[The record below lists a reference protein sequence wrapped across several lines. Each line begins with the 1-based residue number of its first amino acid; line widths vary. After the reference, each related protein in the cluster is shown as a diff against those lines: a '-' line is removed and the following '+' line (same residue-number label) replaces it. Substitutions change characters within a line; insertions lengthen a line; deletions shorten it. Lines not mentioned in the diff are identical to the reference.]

1 MPPLE
6 DFTFNDLVNKTVQ
19 TQRRYDIFPFTNIG
33 ATLQNI
39 LYQLV
44 RRNDPFLNGLL
55 SQCNF
60 GFVFGEQ
67 LLLDYEFIRHC
78 IDNKMESLV
87 LMDSYVKKNEIR
99 LNTFE
104 YLLRSTDGSLKD

>member
-1 MPPLE
+1 M
-6 DFTFNDLVNKTVQ
+6 
-19 TQRRYDIFPFTNIG
+19 
-33 ATLQNI
+33 
-39 LYQLV
+39 
-44 RRNDPFLNGLL
+44 
-55 SQCNF
+55 
-60 GFVFGEQ
+60 FGEQ

-104 YLLRSTDGSLKD
+104 FLLRSTDGSLKDQLIKSNFFERIFIDYIKDFREFNI